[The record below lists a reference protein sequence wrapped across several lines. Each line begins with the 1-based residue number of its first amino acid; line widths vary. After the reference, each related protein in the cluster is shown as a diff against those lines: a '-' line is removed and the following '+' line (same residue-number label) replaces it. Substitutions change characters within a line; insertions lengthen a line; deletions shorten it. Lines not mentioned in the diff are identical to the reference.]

1 MWVTQAQ
8 EQWYS
13 VQYWFCFLIIFWPK
27 FYCNMIELKQVNK
40 SFEGRQVLHDINAIF
55 LSGKNNLIIGASG
68 GGKSVMMKC
77 MVGLERPD
85 SGMIEFDGR
94 NLLALEDQDLRDV
107 RREIG
112 MLFQGTALFDSLTVE
127 QNVAFPLE
135 MFSKMNA
142 SERRDRVNFCL
153 KRVNLENINNKYPS
167 EISGGMKKRVGIAR
181 AIALDIKYLF
191 CDEPN
196 SGLDPITSRLI
207 DELINEITHEYGIT
221 NVINSHDMKTV
232 FDIGDHII
240 FLYKGQKWWEGNRE
254 DLKHAQ
260 TEIKELDQ
268 FIKASYF
275 E

>member
-1 MWVTQAQ
+1 
-8 EQWYS
+8 
-13 VQYWFCFLIIFWPK
+13 
-27 FYCNMIELKQVNK
+27 MIELINVNK
-40 SFEGRQVLHDINAIF
+40 SFEDKHILFDINAKF
-55 LSGKNNLIIGASG
+55 LKGKNNLIIGASG

-77 MVGLERPD
+77 MVGLERPE
-85 SGMIEFDGR
+85 SGQILFDNR
-94 NLLALEDQDLRDV
+94 DMLSLDEQALREV

-127 QNVAFPLE
+127 QNIEFPLK
-135 MFSKMNA
+135 MFSKMTGA
-142 SERRDRVNFCL
+142 ERRERVNFCL
-153 KRVNLENINNKYPS
+153 KRVNLENVNKKFPS

-207 DELINEITHEYGIT
+207 DALIDEITKEYGIT

-240 FLYKGQKWWEGNRE
+240 FMYKGSKKWEGSKDE
-254 DLKHAQ
+254 LKHAQ
-260 TEIKELDQ
+260 TEIKELDE